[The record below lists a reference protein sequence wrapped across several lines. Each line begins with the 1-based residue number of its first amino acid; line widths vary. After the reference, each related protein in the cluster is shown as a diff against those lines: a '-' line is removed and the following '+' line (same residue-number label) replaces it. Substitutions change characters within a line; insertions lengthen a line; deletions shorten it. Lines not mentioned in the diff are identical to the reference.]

1 MRLIP
6 AVVAGYVLGPVTGDH
21 WFVYIADKCDRPDY
35 TATDRTVR
43 SKEVA
48 NMLQAYYGYGW
59 HERNPTIVN
68 TEWLTIVLPVFC
80 SRQINM
86 MMFDMHPDTAKH
98 FYKEA
103 CPTGREMTK
112 KTGIAELVPGAVV
125 DDFAFDPCG

>member
-1 MRLIP
+1 MQTVSDQRWP
-6 AVVAGYVLGPVTGDH
+6 N
-21 WFVYIADKCDRPDY
+21 DRPAGVVPY
-35 TATDRTVR
+35 
-43 SKEVA
+43 
-48 NMLQAYYGYGW
+48 
-59 HERNPTIVN
+59 
-68 TEWLTIVLPVFC
+68 
-80 SRQINM
+80 QINM

>member
-1 MRLIP
+1 MS
-6 AVVAGYVLGPVTGDH
+6 
-21 WFVYIADKCDRPDY
+21 
-35 TATDRTVR
+35 R
-43 SKEVA
+43 SKVWYECNFTVFIRTQ
-48 NMLQAYYGYGW
+48 NS
-59 HERNPTIVN
+59 
-68 TEWLTIVLPVFC
+68 LTIVLPVFC

>member
-48 NMLQAYYGYGW
+48 NMLQAHVCMGGTSAT
-59 HERNPTIVN
+59 PPSST
-68 TEWLTIVLPVFC
+68 L
-80 SRQINM
+80 S
-86 MMFDMHPDTAKH
+86 
-98 FYKEA
+98 
-103 CPTGREMTK
+103 G
-112 KTGIAELVPGAVV
+112 
-125 DDFAFDPCG
+125 

>member
-1 MRLIP
+1 MT
-6 AVVAGYVLGPVTGDH
+6 GYVLGPVTGDH

-35 TATDRTVR
+35 TATDRTVSSDSTSVLMNKDVSYTGVTQALL
-43 SKEVA
+43 SKSELI
-48 NMLQAYYGYGW
+48 NRRPRFPG
-59 HERNPTIVN
+59 
-68 TEWLTIVLPVFC
+68 
-80 SRQINM
+80 QINM

>member
-1 MRLIP
+1 MVKVPRFPRL
-6 AVVAGYVLGPVTGDH
+6 
-21 WFVYIADKCDRPDY
+21 F
-35 TATDRTVR
+35 
-43 SKEVA
+43 
-48 NMLQAYYGYGW
+48 
-59 HERNPTIVN
+59 
-68 TEWLTIVLPVFC
+68 LTL
-80 SRQINM
+80 QINM